1 MVFAPDRN
9 TARRYSAP
17 IPVGH
22 PGFILKPLVIGPDAV
37 PVITD
42 IEAARASPELAML
55 SAAIHGKE
63 NVAVLEAAV
72 HAANLIDPQKS
83 VVYFEYLAERLPE
96 AMKRELE
103 TLMTMITPE
112 RHTIVATENFAAGEK
127 KGRTES
133 RIEVSKRYLLLAI
146 EQRDLTCDEDLRA
159 RITSCEDADLLDRW
173 MQRAL
178 LAKSVAEIL
187 A

>member
-1 MVFAPDRN
+1 M
-9 TARRYSAP
+9 
-17 IPVGH
+17 
-22 PGFILKPLVIGPDAV
+22 IGPDAV

-55 SAAIHGKE
+55 SAAIHGKQS
-63 NVAVLEAAV
+63 VAVLEAAV

-127 KGRTES
+127 KGREEG
-133 RIEVSKRYLLLAI
+133 RIETMKENVLLVI
-146 EQRDLTCDEDLRA
+146 EQRGLALDEDFRS
-159 RITSCEDADLLDRW
+159 RITSCEDADILHQW
-173 MQRAL
+173 MLRAL
-178 LAKSVAEIL
+178 IATSAPEIFS
-187 A
+187 